1 MADKSENSSPV
12 VNTKNSSS
20 PSSSN
25 QGGSGSGEGQ
35 GGTWDT
41 IKAAG
46 KMIAE
51 GTGKSYKQQFY
62 DGPNKNYAGTGANA
76 KRSIFGDSYDYEK
89 RQEYQISKLDKIDQS
104 MHPQRQNFHSATGMS
119 VCTENALLQCAMG
132 SMCSKLHIWD
142 PTRKEVIG
150 TGQKNRIAVITDCVP
165 GVNLDGFGP
174 CWNIINPAVLAATT
188 AASIAAGT
196 FVLTPMPCQATMMPS
211 PWLPILPNILVGKRP
226 ILLQSSVSCCY
237 GLGFI
242 TITHCGQGLDGSP
255 IRFRDADGNVDWH
268 LVASFS
274 ANILGS
280 VVSGG
285 AAGFVRAAKAAA
297 AARTASAVSL
307 AAKGAEGAAKV
318 TELTTKSANLLK
330 AANIAQ
336 KVSKA
341 GDYGSNVVT
350 FADGVGYM
358 VQDNPDFTQGA
369 LNMGSAVL
377 GSSFS
382 AFGDIRARGRGTNGS
397 QQLANA
403 FRETIDPSMQPH
415 FDKLLQNGGDP
426 DFIKSVIKKNPE
438 IYGDVSKLPDDELDK
453 IIRNTKPFQNA
464 DDAERTARATSE
476 SAEQAVTQAT
486 KERNAVVAAP
496 STGDA
501 ADIAKVQA
509 KASKKEADN
518 AKQAAETLKN
528 ASQKADDATKAY
540 KDALT
545 KVDEIDRNIEE
556 MSKQLSKLEPGSA
569 EYRRLASQIET
580 EKLKR
585 FAANVDVQSCKT
597 KLDEAASEFV
607 DVKNSTKQQ
616 YGVDTVEDMDNVAT
630 EFKKTADADAATA
643 NSLEQQYN
651 TFNEIAGRKTVAET
665 EAALGEARQNAS
677 RAESALGNA
686 VQQQQTQHN
695 FADAAAVAEAEAK
708 GTALDQAVSKAGNIY
723 NAGAAVVKPTLN
735 DIHSTKDE
743 QVEAYKKNGGFGLT
757 PEEQAMLDN
766 LDG

>member
-1 MADKSENSSPV
+1 MADKSDKSSPV

-25 QGGSGSGEGQ
+25 QGGSGSGEDQ

-76 KRSIFGDSYDYEK
+76 KRTIFGDSYDYEK

-104 MHPQRQNFHSATGMS
+104 MHPQRQNFHSATGMP

-174 CWNIINPAVLAATT
+174 CWNILNPAVLAATT

-226 ILLQSSVSCCY
+226 ILLQPSVSCCY

-330 AANIAQ
+330 AANVAQ
-336 KVSKA
+336 KVGKI
-341 GDYGSNVVT
+341 GDYGSNAVT

-358 VQDNPDFTQGA
+358 VQDDADFTQGA
-369 LNMGSAVL
+369 INMGSAVL

-397 QQLANA
+397 QQLADA
-403 FRETIDPSMQPH
+403 FRGTIDPSMQPH
-415 FDKLLQNGGDP
+415 FDKLLQDGADP

-438 IYGDVSKLPDDELDK
+438 FYGDVSKLPDDELDK
-453 IIRNTKPFQNA
+453 IIRNSKPYTEA
-464 DDAERTARATSE
+464 DYAVANPKSNIEATDAVQTTAR
-476 SAEQAVTQAT
+476 
-486 KERNAVVAAP
+486 
-496 STGDA
+496 
-501 ADIAKVQA
+501 
-509 KASKKEADN
+509 
-518 AKQAAETLKN
+518 KQH
-528 ASQKADDATKAY
+528 
-540 KDALT
+540 
-545 KVDEIDRNIEE
+545 
-556 MSKQLSKLEPGSA
+556 
-569 EYRRLASQIET
+569 
-580 EKLKR
+580 
-585 FAANVDVQSCKT
+585 
-597 KLDEAASEFV
+597 
-607 DVKNSTKQQ
+607 
-616 YGVDTVEDMDNVAT
+616 
-630 EFKKTADADAATA
+630 TADASDQNHTDEKDADRCDMDR
-643 NSLEQQYN
+643 
-651 TFNEIAGRKTVAET
+651 IRKP
-665 EAALGEARQNAS
+665 GQP
-677 RAESALGNA
+677 
-686 VQQQQTQHN
+686 
-695 FADAAAVAEAEAK
+695 ADR
-708 GTALDQAVSKAGNIY
+708 
-723 NAGAAVVKPTLN
+723 N
-735 DIHSTKDE
+735 DSGKEDRKLI
-743 QVEAYKKNGGFGLT
+743 
-757 PEEQAMLDN
+757 
-766 LDG
+766 